1 MEEYFRNLWMALRGK
16 NPLRAELEDAKME
29 YEATVKQVENLEETY
44 KQLVSAMGDCDKK
57 ITDYQVLVENLRQ
70 RIEEKDQIL
79 AQTKKD
85 YQARIKDYNI
95 AIDELKERLKEACNM
110 KQKKQNR
117 QKQTKKQ

>member
-1 MEEYFRNLWMALRGK
+1 MALRGK
-16 NPLRAELEDAKME
+16 NPLRAELEDAKRQ
-29 YEATVKQVENLEETY
+29 YEATDKQEENLEETY
-44 KQLVSAMGDCDKK
+44 KQMVAAKGDCDKK

-79 AQTKKD
+79 AQTKKG

-110 KQKKQNR
+110 KQKKKQNR